1 MFIFLPSGWSRDW
14 AEAQFGCS
22 WSFSIIFLEPQFN
35 WKDRNVK
42 MKLKKKWGG
51 FSFWEDGIDILFLS
65 SSHQAK
71 LITLTI
77 IHKTSM
83 SRLRREASPGAS
95 RPKEWHMVLPR
106 LRERQTG
113 NHRCHQETPA
123 EALSLVKGPGQ
134 EQPQDRVLSDRNLCS
149 SHTTRSS
156 YPPSQASGHPSV
168 PWPPSCRTAVPP
180 PPSECQGRQLGQASN
195 THILTPWCSKHPV
208 SSQYPC
214 IIARSRKI
222 SKCMKRDRMEM
233 LQSFDKDLTAVV
245 TSMPSWASN
254 TVDRNAENRSP
265 GKGIKA
271 SKRETED
278 ERNPVEMSEPTI
290 WTTEQAGQ

>member
-35 WKDRNVK
+35 WKDRNVN

-51 FSFWEDGIDILFLS
+51 FSFLEDGIDILFLS

-83 SRLRREASPGAS
+83 SRLRREASPRAS

-195 THILTPWCSKHPV
+195 THILTPWCSKPSFQSVPMHH
-208 SSQYPC
+208 
-214 IIARSRKI
+214 
-222 SKCMKRDRMEM
+222 SKKQEDLKVHEKRQNGD
-233 LQSFDKDLTAVV
+233 
-245 TSMPSWASN
+245 ASVIWQRLN
-254 TVDRNAENRSP
+254 GRRHKHAIMSKQHSGQECREQEPRQRN
-265 GKGIKA
+265 
-271 SKRETED
+271 
-278 ERNPVEMSEPTI
+278 
-290 WTTEQAGQ
+290 

>member
-35 WKDRNVK
+35 WKDRNVQ
-42 MKLKKKWGG
+42 MKFKKKWGG

-95 RPKEWHMVLPR
+95 RPKEWHLVLPR

-123 EALSLVKGPGQ
+123 EALSLVKRPGQ
-134 EQPQDRVLSDRNLCS
+134 EQPQDRPFRQEPLLQPH
-149 SHTTRSS
+149 HTKFLPAIPGEWALFCPLASQLQDSGPSTAQWVSGTSAGTGQQHPYS
-156 YPPSQASGHPSV
+156 YSMMLKTPSFQSV
-168 PWPPSCRTAVPP
+168 PRHHSKKQEDLKVHEKRQNGDASVIWQRLNSRRHKHAIMSKKHSGQECREQEP
-180 PPSECQGRQLGQASN
+180 RQ
-195 THILTPWCSKHPV
+195 
-208 SSQYPC
+208 
-214 IIARSRKI
+214 
-222 SKCMKRDRMEM
+222 
-233 LQSFDKDLTAVV
+233 
-245 TSMPSWASN
+245 
-254 TVDRNAENRSP
+254 RN
-265 GKGIKA
+265 
-271 SKRETED
+271 
-278 ERNPVEMSEPTI
+278 
-290 WTTEQAGQ
+290 

>member
-134 EQPQDRVLSDRNLCS
+134 EQPQDRILSDRNLCS
-149 SHTTRSS
+149 SHTTWSS

-168 PWPPSCRTAVPP
+168 PWPPSCRDLW
-180 PPSECQGRQLGQASN
+180 SCQ
-195 THILTPWCSKHPV
+195 ILPTFAPRWKCLFLRE
-208 SSQYPC
+208 SQPEGMG
-214 IIARSRKI
+214 AQGEVGE
-222 SKCMKRDRMEM
+222 RDRGRP
-233 LQSFDKDLTAVV
+233 LLSHQAVV
-245 TSMPSWASN
+245 HSA
-254 TVDRNAENRSP
+254 P
-265 GKGIKA
+265 GA
-271 SKRETED
+271 LS
-278 ERNPVEMSEPTI
+278 S
-290 WTTEQAGQ
+290 